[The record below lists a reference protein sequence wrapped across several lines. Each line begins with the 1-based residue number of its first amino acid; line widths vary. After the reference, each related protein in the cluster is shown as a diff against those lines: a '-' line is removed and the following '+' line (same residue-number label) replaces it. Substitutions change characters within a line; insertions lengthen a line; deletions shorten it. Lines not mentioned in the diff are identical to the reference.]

1 MKINILTLFPQMFE
15 GFINE
20 SIIGNAQEQGLVEFN
35 IIDFRQYTKN
45 KHKKVDDYPYSGGGG
60 MLLSVQPL
68 DDAIISNNL
77 QNTHVIFPSPIGKVF
92 NQKRAI
98 ELSEI
103 EEITFV
109 AGRYEGVDER
119 FIEMHVDEQICLG
132 DFILTGG
139 ELAIQV
145 IIDST
150 LRNIKG
156 VLGNDNSAFMDS
168 FSNGLLEHPQY
179 TRPSEYKGLKVPE
192 VLINGNHK
200 LIEEFKNFNQIKR
213 TFDIRPDLLDG
224 FNFNSEQQKIYN
236 KLKEENA
243 KV

>member
-20 SIIGNAQEQGLVEFN
+20 SIIGNAQEQGIVEFN

-68 DDAIISNNL
+68 DDAIVSNNL

-145 IIDST
+145 IIDAT

-156 VLGNDNSAFMDS
+156 VLGNDNSAVMDS

-179 TRPSEYKGLKVPE
+179 TRPAEYKGLNVPE

-213 TFDIRPDLLDG
+213 TFEIRPDLLDS
-224 FNFNSEQQKIYN
+224 FNFNSEQLKIYN